1 VVIDLFKSFYVNC
14 ATFQISGNST
24 LTMVNSTLILI
35 NTTIN
40 TSAVWIEDGSSIW
53 KDINSKIQISLWIS
67 LIRRLVGSLGIIL
80 V

>member
-1 VVIDLFKSFYVNC
+1 
-14 ATFQISGNST
+14 
-24 LTMVNSTLILI
+24 MVNSTLILI